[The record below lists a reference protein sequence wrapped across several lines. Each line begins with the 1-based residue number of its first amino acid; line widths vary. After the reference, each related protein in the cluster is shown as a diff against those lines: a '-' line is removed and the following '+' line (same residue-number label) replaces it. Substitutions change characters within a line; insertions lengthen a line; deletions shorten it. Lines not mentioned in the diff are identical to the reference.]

1 MSEFISPDKVPK
13 DLDGQE
19 DWDYKYVEPVP
30 GENDK
35 MKDTETLN
43 RLQAAR
49 AELVKEYEEATL
61 RWIQAGNGNSSP
73 ELKKKRDEI
82 AEKLRV
88 DYWQLDPYVRAR
100 SFYDR
105 IGVLLPGGK
114 LDPYLQSKKGGVSG
128 ITEGVA
134 KVGVNDTQA
143 DDVD

>member
-1 MSEFISPDKVPK
+1 MSEFISPDRVPK

-19 DWDYKYVEPVP
+19 DWEYKYVEPVA

-35 MKDTETLN
+35 MKDVETLN
-43 RLQAAR
+43 KLQAHR

-61 RWIQAGNGNSSP
+61 QWIQAGNSP
-73 ELKKKRDEI
+73 ELKKRRDEI

-114 LDPYLQSKKGGVSG
+114 LDPYLQAKKDGVSG

-134 KVGVNDTQA
+134 KVGVNETSH